1 MVGSPPA
8 GGQVS
13 TEKQGRLAE
22 WLGIGLQNRVRR
34 FESATDLNK
43 ILFLSIAKEGDFL
56 FSARSSLAKL
66 RDENKKDQGALKA
79 LRDFVAKV
87 STTADHEIIRHCLR
101 S

>member
-1 MVGSPPA
+1 M
-8 GGQVS
+8 
-13 TEKQGRLAE
+13 GRLAE

-56 FSARSSLAKL
+56 FSDRRPLAWR
-66 RDENKKDQGALKA
+66 RDENKKDQRALKA

-87 STTADHEIIRHCLR
+87 PPNADHASNPRI

>member
-1 MVGSPPA
+1 M
-8 GGQVS
+8 
-13 TEKQGRLAE
+13 AE

-56 FSARSSLAKL
+56 FSARSSLAKQ
-66 RDENKKDQGALKA
+66 RDEDKKDQGAMKA

-87 STTADHEIIRHCLR
+87 PTTADHASNPLMPLSIIIIFLSPVQARHLIKP
-101 S
+101 